1 MSLIGIADYGMG
13 NLGSV
18 QKAFAFIGCDA
29 VVTSDAGV
37 LAKADAV
44 ILPGVGAFSDA
55 MKNLAASGLDNA
67 VKTAIGSG
75 KPFLGIC
82 LGLQMLFDFS
92 EEGGSKTAGLG
103 VIKGNIK
110 LMPFLSGLKVPHM
123 GWNSLKIKEGCPLFE
138 GLPQTPY
145 VYFVHSYYV
154 QSAVRDIVSAT
165 ADYGLEFDAAISRG
179 NLHATQFHPEKSGE
193 IGLTILRNFI
203 RLVK

>member
-1 MSLIGIADYGMG
+1 MSLIAIADYGMG
-13 NLGSV
+13 NLASV

-29 VVTSDAGV
+29 VVTSDAGI

-44 ILPGVGAFSDA
+44 VLPGVGAFSDA
-55 MKNLAASGLDNA
+55 MKNLAASGLDDA
-67 VKTAIGSG
+67 VKTVIRSG

-82 LGLQMLFDFS
+82 LGLQMLFEFS

-103 VIKGNIK
+103 VVKGNISI
-110 LMPFLSGLKVPHM
+110 LPSSPELKVPHM
-123 GWNSLKIKEGCPLFE
+123 GWNSLNIKVEHPLFE
-138 GLPQTPY
+138 ELPRAPY

-154 QSAVRDIVSAT
+154 HSDVRDIVSAT
-165 ADYGLEFDAAISRG
+165 ADYGMEFDAAISRG

-193 IGLTILRNFI
+193 IGLTILKNFI